1 MSVTILTLILRNKL
15 EHAGEL
21 ENIEIGDPSLPDP
34 YTPHFNGRLVTHL
47 TLFYE
52 FSDQE
57 FYDFMFHELSVDAK
71 ENSEKS

>member
-34 YTPHFNGRLVTHL
+34 YTSHFNGRLVTHL
-47 TLFYE
+47 TLCYE

-57 FYDFMFHELSVDAK
+57 FYKFMFLELSVDAK